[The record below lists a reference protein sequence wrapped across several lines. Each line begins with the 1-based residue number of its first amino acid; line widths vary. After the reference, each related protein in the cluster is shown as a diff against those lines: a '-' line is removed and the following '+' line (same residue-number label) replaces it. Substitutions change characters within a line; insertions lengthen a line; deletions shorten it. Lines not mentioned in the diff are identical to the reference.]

1 MGDSA
6 GVVTLTEQLWMFGI
20 DGAVFT
26 GVLLIIGGIEQN
38 LGPVMEVENTVQHL
52 YTGCGRNPV

>member
-1 MGDSA
+1 
-6 GVVTLTEQLWMFGI
+6 VVTLTEQLWVLGI

-52 YTGCGRNPV
+52 YTGCGRNTM